1 MHIRTLAAGA
11 LCAAIAFGAAAP
23 ALADGAASTRNI
35 FVAGVAA
42 AIGLTN
48 WNHKTANQTARDA
61 RARTSPISVS
71 RVVLQ
76 EVRPLSVRSR
86 ISRLVRKDVRRSS
99 LVRNP

>member
-1 MHIRTLAAGA
+1 MHFRTLAAGT

-48 WNHKTANQTARDA
+48 WNHKRQIKREETQEQGRRQSAYRDWFYKKYGHYP
-61 RARTSPISVS
+61 SD
-71 RVVLQ
+71 Q
-76 EVRPLSVRSR
+76 EFRDWYAKTYGVPPS
-86 ISRLVRKDVRRSS
+86 
-99 LVRNP
+99 